1 MGVSSA
7 DTERTSFPSL
17 KNMCGIAAHF
27 SSNSRAAPLDPRLI
41 AHRGPD
47 SSGEW
52 TSPDGCCWLGNT
64 RLAIATM
71 MLDGLTCTG
80 LSAELMR
87 SLCNAERFSTERMI
101 AQYIEI
107 YRSLVPQL

>member
-1 MGVSSA
+1 
-7 DTERTSFPSL
+7 
-17 KNMCGIAAHF
+17 MCGIAAHF
-27 SSNSRAAPLDPRLI
+27 SSNDRAAPLEPQLI

-47 SSGEW
+47 SGEW
-52 TSPDGCCWLGNT
+52 TAPDGFCWPGNT
-64 RLAIATM
+64 RLTTTTM

-87 SLCNAERFSTERMI
+87 SLCNAERFSMERMI

-107 YRSLVPQL
+107 YPSLVS